1 MAWWNP
7 QILMAF
13 PQFISFHSQFS
24 ILNAPF
30 SILLPQISYIH
41 PQFSIFNTSSYIQ
54 DQKNGIFD
62 SKSPQNSVILD
73 KMSTSPACTACSFF
87 QVCCPVWHW
96 SDSVVL
102 VHNLTV
108 FGCAFLGVRNQNNQV
123 NGRKAGKVFSCS
135 DKSCPL
141 SPQTMIFLLL
151 VFNSVLLTDS
161 IRYYTIL
168 CHYLDLEISGTC
180 LTTQH
185 EPHTVSIW
193 FKSIQRIVTNVA
205 WTNVNLIVGICAEY
219 SWKLK
224 FH

>member
-1 MAWWNP
+1 MKSSNLDGLSS
-7 QILMAF
+7 I
-13 PQFISFHSQFS
+13 HSS
-24 ILNAPF
+24 P
-30 SILLPQISYIH
+30 S
-41 PQFSIFNTSSYIQ
+41 SIFNSKCLVLFPPTLNLFDPASFLHLQ
-54 DQKNGIFD
+54 LFFLHPQLKEQIFD

-151 VFNSVLLTDS
+151 VFNSVVLTDS
-161 IRYYTIL
+161 IRYCTIL

-205 WTNVNLIVGICAEY
+205 WTNVNLIVGICAKY